1 MKSNYLYLLFICVI
15 SCLFVSCSDEDN
27 KGEEVPEWNRFRTTN
42 VLVYAHLSEQNLFS
56 SCSYKEVASSIR
68 NTTHSVALLDR
79 TNAVYGLINTG
90 TEAARESKKVPVFV
104 PVSYNSE
111 EKKIIGSTVLFPST
125 ISEVTQYEVENDC
138 RYLET
143 KTEAVNGIDMLFCSV
158 SLNSEDLIAP
168 AVDVFKKKVNEQTV
182 LVGTVKRALLS
193 NLESEITSNLTS
205 GTYSFVEV
213 ENRNRGS
220 EYCIFVLTSHKWA
233 FRGVTETSV
242 SGDLHCFQLQI
253 ESLK

>member
-1 MKSNYLYLLFICVI
+1 MRTCQSKIYLALVVIRGGVIYQKHCSFSGIAGQDERCLWANSN
-15 SCLFVSCSDEDN
+15 
-27 KGEEVPEWNRFRTTN
+27 
-42 VLVYAHLSEQNLFS
+42 H
-56 SCSYKEVASSIR
+56 
-68 NTTHSVALLDR
+68 
-79 TNAVYGLINTG
+79 NTG
-90 TEAARESKKVPVFV
+90 TETARESKKVPVFV
-104 PVSYNSE
+104 PVSYSNG

-125 ISEVTQYEVENDC
+125 ISEMTQYVVKNDC

-182 LVGTVKRALLS
+182 LVGTVKRALLP
-193 NLESEITSNLTS
+193 NLESAITSNLTS
-205 GTYSFVEV
+205 DTYSFVEV
-213 ENRNRGS
+213 ENRNRDS

>member
-1 MKSNYLYLLFICVI
+1 M
-15 SCLFVSCSDEDN
+15 CLSAIIA
-27 KGEEVPEWNRFRTTN
+27 K
-42 VLVYAHLSEQNLFS
+42 
-56 SCSYKEVASSIR
+56 
-68 NTTHSVALLDR
+68 
-79 TNAVYGLINTG
+79 
-90 TEAARESKKVPVFV
+90 
-104 PVSYNSE
+104 

-125 ISEVTQYEVENDC
+125 ISEMTQYEVENDC

-158 SLNSEDLIAP
+158 SLNCEDLIAP
-168 AVDVFKKKVNEQTV
+168 AVDVFKKKVSEQTV
-182 LVGTVKRALLS
+182 LVGTVRRALLS

-213 ENRNRGS
+213 ENRNRDS

>member
-1 MKSNYLYLLFICVI
+1 
-15 SCLFVSCSDEDN
+15 
-27 KGEEVPEWNRFRTTN
+27 
-42 VLVYAHLSEQNLFS
+42 
-56 SCSYKEVASSIR
+56 
-68 NTTHSVALLDR
+68 
-79 TNAVYGLINTG
+79 
-90 TEAARESKKVPVFV
+90 
-104 PVSYNSE
+104 
-111 EKKIIGSTVLFPST
+111 
-125 ISEVTQYEVENDC
+125 
-138 RYLET
+138 
-143 KTEAVNGIDMLFCSV
+143 MLFCSV

-182 LVGTVKRALLS
+182 LVGTVKRALLP

-205 GTYSFVEV
+205 DTYSFVEV
-213 ENRNRGS
+213 ENRNRDS